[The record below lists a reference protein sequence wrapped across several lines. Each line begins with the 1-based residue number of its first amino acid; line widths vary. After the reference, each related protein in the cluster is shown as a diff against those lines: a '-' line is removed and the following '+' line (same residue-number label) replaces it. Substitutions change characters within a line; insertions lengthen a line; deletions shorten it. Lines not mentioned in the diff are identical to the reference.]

1 MTTPHPQQRATDAE
15 LIEALKTMS
24 MRQAAKHFGMNERTL
39 YKRKAALARKGFSP
53 EHDMTKTVPD
63 GYKVKGVSTY
73 YDQDGKPRGQWVKS
87 SIDEDRQREMFEA
100 SCEAAVKELPQ
111 IAPRKASGKH
121 LSNLLT
127 VYPVGDPHF
136 GEYIWGDECGQDWDL
151 SIAERTHC
159 AVMKALVDTAPPT
172 EQAVLINLGDAA
184 HYDSMV
190 AVTPRSGHHLDA
202 DSRYAKMVDV
212 LILAMR
218 QMVESAL
225 AKHKRVHV
233 VHVIG
238 NHDETGAVWL
248 SRLFAHLY
256 AKEPRVTVETTPSVF
271 SYYRWGANLIGMHHG
286 HTCKAD
292 RLAGVMA
299 ADRAKDWGETAH
311 RYWYTGHIHHESK
324 KEYPGVVVESFN
336 TLAPGDSYSTQGGW
350 RSRQNMK
357 CIVLHKEYGEVAR
370 NLVHPD
376 MLKES

>member
-1 MTTPHPQQRATDAE
+1 MTAPRLSEEDLIQALQSGESVIAIAKRCE
-15 LIEALKTMS
+15 L
-24 MRQAAKHFGMNERTL
+24 NERTL
-39 YKRKAALARKGFSP
+39 RRRIKSLAKRGYSPDHGLTTPYPDGFKMGKVTIQRNSGGEIERTWERMCEDSERQQALMVASMDAALK
-53 EHDMTKTVPD
+53 D
-63 GYKVKGVSTY
+63 
-73 YDQDGKPRGQWVKS
+73 
-87 SIDEDRQREMFEA
+87 
-100 SCEAAVKELPQ
+100 LPQ
-111 IAPRKASGKH
+111 IAPRKSSGKY
-121 LSNLLT
+121 LDNLLT

-136 GEYIWGDECGQDWDL
+136 GEYIWGDECGKDWDL

-159 AVMKALVDTAPPT
+159 EVMAALVESAPTT
-172 EQAVLINLGDAA
+172 ERAVLINLGDAA

-190 AVTPRSGHHLDA
+190 AMTPRSGHPLDA

-225 AKHKRVHV
+225 AKHKYVHI

-256 AKEPRVTVETTPSVF
+256 AQEPRVTVETSPSVF

-286 HTCKAD
+286 HTCKAEK
-292 RLAGVMA
+292 LGGVMA
-299 ADRAKDWGETAH
+299 ADRARDWGETLH

-324 KEYPGVVVESFN
+324 KEFPGVVVESFN
-336 TLAPGDSYSTQGGW
+336 TLAPGDSYATAGGW

-357 CIVLHKEYGEVAR
+357 CIVLHKDFGEVAR
-370 NLVHPD
+370 HTVHPD
-376 MLKES
+376 MLKGND